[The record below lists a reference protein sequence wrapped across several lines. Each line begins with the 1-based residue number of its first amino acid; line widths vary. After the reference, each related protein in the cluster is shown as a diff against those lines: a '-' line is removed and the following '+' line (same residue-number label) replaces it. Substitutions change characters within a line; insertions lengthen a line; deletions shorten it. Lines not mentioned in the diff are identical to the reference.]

1 MTTTKGT
8 ATVNAP
14 TIEVIHTHE
23 HHHNP
28 DIQKVEVI
36 TGRLE
41 GFWVNLYITLF
52 ALAYRTL
59 FVWVA
64 FAVLLPEWGF
74 TYWHCVP
81 LVYAARMLFGG
92 GEFRRTFSYK
102 FKDWALNKV
111 TPKAVV

>member
-1 MTTTKGT
+1 M
-8 ATVNAP
+8 NAP

-23 HHHNP
+23 HNHTP
-28 DIQKVEVI
+28 DIQKVEVV
-36 TGRLE
+36 TASMD
-41 GFWVNLYITLF
+41 GFWINICITLF

-64 FAVLLPEWGF
+64 FAALYPELGF
-74 TYWHCVP
+74 AFWHCVP

-92 GEFRRTFSYK
+92 QEFRRTFKYN

-111 TPKAVV
+111 TPKPVV